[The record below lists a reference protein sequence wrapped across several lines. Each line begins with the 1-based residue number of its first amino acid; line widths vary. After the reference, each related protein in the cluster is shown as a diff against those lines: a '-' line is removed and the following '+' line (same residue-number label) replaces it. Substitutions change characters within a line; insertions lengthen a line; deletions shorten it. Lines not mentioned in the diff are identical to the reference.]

1 MHKNNRTSSKTKTFL
16 TEYFEPEFDNN
27 LHLGLAPL
35 DLSTTAA
42 TSKQAAYNQRKNA
55 SKEER
60 LRRKRMIAREQAKE
74 VLLNFNTYEG
84 NNEEREE
91 GK

>member
-1 MHKNNRTSSKTKTFL
+1 MR
-16 TEYFEPEFDNN
+16 
-27 LHLGLAPL
+27 GLAGEII
-35 DLSTTAA
+35 SKHAA
-42 TSKQAAYNQRKNA
+42 CNQRKNA
-55 SKEER
+55 RKEER